1 MNLPVKRSEGGASP
15 GATEAIAIEAIE
27 AMETIETI
35 KAMEAVGADGR
46 SREEKGHRRSAVG
59 GVGAQDLP

>member
-15 GATEAIAIEAIE
+15 GATEA
-27 AMETIETI
+27 IETI

-46 SREEKGHRRSAVG
+46 SREEKGHCRSAVG